1 MANRVMKKTISLEG
15 VDPRVVLGTNDR
27 NLRKIEESFP
37 AKIVARGSQITVEG
51 GEEVVGQVA
60 RIFTDLIACA
70 RAEIVPGYEELSMAI
85 DGVKGNQEGLFV
97 GAEFPHI
104 NVSTKK
110 EMVRPKTPGQR
121 DYVQAMAEYD
131 VVFSIG
137 PAGTG
142 KTYLAVAMAVNALR
156 QKVVTRIILVRPAV
170 EAGESLGFLPGD
182 LREKVDPYLKPL
194 YDALY
199 DMMPADRIRKFLDTG
214 VIEIVPMAFM
224 RGRTLNNSFVILD
237 EAQNSTT
244 AQMKMF
250 LTRLGVNSK
259 AVITG
264 DITQVDLSDKGS
276 SGLIQVQEILR
287 DIEGIKFAYLTK
299 RDVVR
304 HKLVQEII
312 RAYENYEMDK

>member
-1 MANRVMKKTISLEG
+1 MKKTISLEG

>member
-1 MANRVMKKTISLEG
+1 MAEAAKKTILLEG
-15 VDPRVVLGTNDR
+15 VDPRAVFGTNDQ
-27 NLRKIEESFP
+27 NLRMIEENFP

-51 GEEVVGQVA
+51 SEEVVGQIT
-60 RIFTDLIACA
+60 RIISDLITCA
-70 RAEIVPGYEELSMAI
+70 RAEIAPQSDELFQAIGRAKASEEELLVSARLPSI
-85 DGVKGNQEGLFV
+85 G
-97 GAEFPHI
+97 
-104 NVSTKK
+104 VSTKK
-110 EMVRPKTPGQR
+110 ERVRPKTPGQR
-121 DYVQAMAEYD
+121 EYVRAMSEYD

-142 KTYLAVAMAVNALR
+142 KTYLAVAMAVNAL
-156 QKVVTRIILVRPAV
+156 KLKAVTRIILVRPAV

-182 LREKVDPYLKPL
+182 LRDKVDPYLKPL

-199 DMMPADRIRKFLDTG
+199 DMLPIDRIRKFLDTG
-214 VIEIVPMAFM
+214 IIEIVPMAYM

-237 EAQNSTT
+237 EAQNSTS

-264 DITQVDLSDKGS
+264 DITQVDLSDKKN
-276 SGLIQVQEILR
+276 SGLIQVQDILR
-287 DIEGIKFAYLTK
+287 HVEGIKFIYLTK

-304 HKLVQEII
+304 HRLVQEII
-312 RAYENYEMDK
+312 KAYEKHEKNK